1 MSLKICGFAFVA
13 LSTVVMAAFLS
24 VVSASP
30 STAIIDVV
38 ISSVLWRSSQT
49 HTHTHTHT

>member
-1 MSLKICGFAFVA
+1 MSLKICGFTFVA

-24 VVSASP
+24 LLSASP

-38 ISSVLWRSSQT
+38 ISSVLWRSSQVISR
-49 HTHTHTHT
+49 